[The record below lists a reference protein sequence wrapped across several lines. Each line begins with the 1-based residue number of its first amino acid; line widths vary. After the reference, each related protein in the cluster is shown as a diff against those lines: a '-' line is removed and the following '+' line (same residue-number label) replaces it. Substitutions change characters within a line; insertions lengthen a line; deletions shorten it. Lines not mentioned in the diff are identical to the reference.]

1 MTGQQVAR
9 SEDRSP
15 WNERALQ
22 AGGLV
27 AAGAA
32 FFLVHPWSLILGM
45 AGAAAAATGW
55 GLPRCRRRL
64 AEAARERLGREDAE
78 QRLQALD
85 RQLAGV
91 RQELGRIH
99 AGLSCQAEVLVDG
112 RARLSDQGQVLEQ
125 ATGDMSSWLSEVGG
139 SIERLSSS
147 TEETSSSVFEMVATI
162 EEVARH
168 IEGVAGQVNE
178 TASST
183 SSLVETIKGVDS
195 HVDGLKEFVT
205 QTSGTLEQVTV
216 AIRQVENRTADSN
229 ALSELVAGNA
239 EGGMRAVQLTIEG
252 MDRIRGSVGEASD
265 AITQLGRRSQEIGG
279 ILNVIDEVAEQTN
292 LLALNAAIIAA
303 QAGEHGKGFAVV
315 ADEIRGL
322 AERTATSTREIGSLI
337 EFFQQEAGRA
347 GKSMKEGSRQVE
359 EGAGLAQQAGEAL
372 TKILDSARESSAMA
386 GEIAQTTQE
395 QVQGTQIVV
404 EAVGRLRDMVS
415 QLSSIT
421 AEQTTRSGT
430 ILSTVSRTRELS
442 DQVKRATMEQAKGG
456 RLITEAIRSVTDSV
470 ASIHQATMK
479 QDTEND
485 AIAAALESFRA
496 TGEEGSASLQ
506 QVMGASRELQELL
519 QALPVDDGPVT

>member
-1 MTGQQVAR
+1 MAGQQVKQSAER
-9 SEDRSP
+9 GP
-15 WNERALQ
+15 WTERALQ
-22 AGGLV
+22 ISGVV
-27 AAGAA
+27 AAVSA
-32 FFLVHPWSLILGM
+32 FFTAQPWSLILALAG
-45 AGAAAAATGW
+45 GAATATGW

-64 AEAARERLGREDAE
+64 AEAIRERRHREDAE
-78 QRLQALD
+78 VRLHALD
-85 RQLAGV
+85 RQLAGT
-91 RQELGRIH
+91 RHELSRIH
-99 AGLSCQAEVLVDG
+99 TGLSCQAELLVEG
-112 RARLSDQGQVLEQ
+112 RARMNDQGQVLEQ
-125 ATGDMSSWLSEVGG
+125 ATGEMSGWLSDVGG

-178 TASST
+178 TAAST
-183 SSLVETIKGVDS
+183 SSLVETVKGVDT

-216 AIRQVENRTADSN
+216 AIGQVESRTADSN
-229 ALSELVAGNA
+229 ALSDLVAGNA
-239 EGGMRAVQLTIEG
+239 EGGMKAVQLTIEG
-252 MDRIRGSVGEASD
+252 MDRIRGTVGEASD

-322 AERTATSTREIGSLI
+322 AERTASSTREIGSLI

-347 GKSMKEGSRQVE
+347 GKSMQEGSRQVE
-359 EGAGLAQQAGEAL
+359 EGAGLAQQAGQAL

-404 EAVGRLRDMVS
+404 EAVGRLREMVA

-421 AEQTTRSGT
+421 AEQTVRSGT

-442 DQVKRATMEQAKGG
+442 EQVKRATMEQAKGG

-470 ASIHQATMK
+470 ASIHQATVR
-479 QDTEND
+479 QDHEND
-485 AIAAALESFRA
+485 SIAAALEAFRA

-506 QVMGASRELQELL
+506 QVMGASREIQELL
-519 QALPVDDGPVT
+519 QALPATDRPST